1 MRICAEDR
9 RTGFMGRSRKNNIIE
24 TVQMC
29 HFKHRRLNFRQP
41 EKEAFLCPHFSH
53 HVFSTALEAVILAA
67 VALAGIVLGKK
78 FRDKKSTQQ

>member
-1 MRICAEDR
+1 
-9 RTGFMGRSRKNNIIE
+9 
-24 TVQMC
+24 MC

-41 EKEAFLCPHFSH
+41 EKEAFFMSAFFASCI
-53 HVFSTALEAVILAA
+53 STALEAVILAA